1 MGLGGRMMERKDI
14 LDRQGYVEGLLQ
26 FVNCLSDENSSC
38 SFAIDGGWG
47 TGKSYVLNMFEEQ
60 LDEIQ
65 SEKTADNKF
74 LVFHYNCW
82 RYDYY
87 DEPAIAIV
95 ASMIDKIESEEAIG
109 TAESDKFV
117 RAGWN
122 VAKDQILKIAGEFTK
137 NKIGINLVELT
148 KDLEDQVENGEVEK
162 NSFDKLFAFRKT
174 LESTRK
180 YLKELAEYKS
190 IVFVVDE
197 LDRCLPMYA
206 IKVMERLHHIFEGIE
221 NITVIMAIDRKQMH
235 YSITQIFGKGTDVD
249 NYLKKFIDFTFV
261 LDTGKVSQTVFEK
274 YQEYFGM
281 FSEKSEEDRNYL
293 IKLYQNI
300 YQGIDIRTQ
309 EKLISRARLV
319 HHIVCKDQEK
329 DIALLCFELLWIFL
343 NNRQQQNVIYDL
355 VLNNEFT
362 YSQVSELLG
371 KNLADYLKKIESE
384 LGGGVT
390 TIYNGMSY
398 RKLEETVYDRMF
410 WIMAAITGD
419 IKGETCQKYHFKKVN
434 EYTDEVGAARKF
446 VEIAEKMSMGA
457 LREA

>member
-1 MGLGGRMMERKDI
+1 MERKDI
-14 LDRQGYVEGLLQ
+14 LDRQGYVDGLLQ
-26 FVNCLSDENSSC
+26 FVNCLSDESSSC

-47 TGKSYVLNMFEEQ
+47 TGKSYVLDMFEEQ

-65 SEKTADNKF
+65 SEETADNKF

-82 RYDYY
+82 KYDYY

-109 TAESDKFV
+109 SAESDKFI

-122 VAKDQILKIAGEFTK
+122 IAKDQILKIAGEFTK

-148 KDLEDQVENGEVEK
+148 KDLEGRVENGEIEK

-221 NITVIMAIDRKQMH
+221 NITVIMAIDSRQMH
-235 YSITQIFGKGTDVD
+235 YSIKQIFGEGTDVD

-261 LDTGKVSQTVFEK
+261 LDKGKVSQTVMEK
-274 YQEYFGM
+274 YQEYFGV
-281 FSEKSEEDRNYL
+281 FSEKSEEDRNDL
-293 IKLYQNI
+293 IKLYQNV
-300 YQGIDIRTQ
+300 YRGVDIRTK
-309 EKLISRARLV
+309 EKLINRARLV
-319 HHIVCKDQEK
+319 HHIVCKEQKRDV
-329 DIALLCFELLWIFL
+329 ALLCFELLWIFL
-343 NNRQQQNVIYDL
+343 NNRKQQHIMRDL
-355 VLNNEFT
+355 IMNSEYT
-362 YSQVSELLG
+362 YSRVMELLG
-371 KNLADYLKKIESE
+371 RDLAEYLKKIESE
-384 LGGGVT
+384 LGGGIT

-398 RKLEETVYDRMF
+398 RKLEEDVYGRMF
-410 WIMAAITGD
+410 WIMAAVTGD
-419 IKGETCQKYHFKKVN
+419 LKGKVCEKYHFEN
-434 EYTDEVGAARKF
+434 ADEYTGEVEAARKF
-446 VEIAEKMSMGA
+446 VEIAENMSMGA
-457 LREA
+457 LREE